1 MAGPLAGV
9 KVLELARIL
18 AGPWAGQLLADLGAD
33 VIKVERPGAG
43 DDTRHWGPP
52 FVEGAD
58 GERLSAAY
66 FHSCNRGKRS
76 IAVDFETPEG
86 REVVRGLAA
95 GADVVIEN
103 FRVGALKRHGLD
115 HESLQKLNRRLVTC
129 SITGFGQ
136 DGPYASRAGYDFL
149 IQGMGGLMSVTGDP
163 EGQPT
168 KVGVAVIDLFTGLYA
183 AVGVLAALRH
193 RDRTGQGQH
202 VDCALLDTAVAT
214 LANQAL
220 NFLVSG
226 AAPGRLGNAH
236 PNIVPYEVFPV
247 ADGHIIIATGND
259 GQYGRLCAILGAPE
273 LAHDERF
280 ADNAGRVA
288 HRRELIPKLCAL
300 TLAFA
305 KAELLARLEAEG
317 VPAGPINTIAEVFA
331 DSQVKARGLRL
342 DIPRAQ
348 AQGGAVPGVRA
359 PLILSGTPLD
369 YKTPPP
375 LLGEHT
381 DEILAALGRAAGSA
395 WRTPE

>member
-1 MAGPLAGV
+1 MAGPLHGV
-9 KVLELARIL
+9 RVLELARIL

-52 FVEGAD
+52 FVAGTD

-86 REVVRGLAA
+86 REVVRRLA
-95 GADVVIEN
+95 GEADVVIEN

-115 HESLQKLNRRLVTC
+115 HDSLSDLNPRLVTC

-149 IQGMGGLMSVTGDP
+149 IQGMGGLMSVTGDA

-168 KVGVAVIDLFTGLYA
+168 KVGMAVIDLFTGLYA
-183 AVGVLAALRH
+183 AVGILAALRH
-193 RDRTGQGQH
+193 RDRTGEGQH

-220 NFLVSG
+220 NYLVG
-226 AAPGRLGNAH
+226 GRAPGRLGNAH

-247 ADGHIIIATGND
+247 SDGHVIIATGND
-259 GQYGRLCAILGAPE
+259 GQYARLCVILGAPE
-273 LAHDERF
+273 LARDPRF

-300 TLAFA
+300 TLGSD
-305 KAELLARLEAEG
+305 KAGLLSRLEAEG
-317 VPAGPINTIAEVFA
+317 VPAGPINAIDEVFA
-331 DSQVKARGLRL
+331 DPQVIARGLRI
-342 DIPRAQ
+342 DIARPE
-348 AQGGAVPGVRA
+348 AQGGTVPGVRA
-359 PLILSGTPLD
+359 PLVLSGTPMD
-369 YKTPPP
+369 YRSPPP

-381 DEILAALGRAAGSA
+381 DEIMSALGRAAGSA
-395 WRTPE
+395 WRTSE